1 MAVYRSSNGWS
12 FTLYRLDFQ
21 LIMYKWLSCFLFLLS
36 LCSTAWA
43 QLAPPPLA
51 AKSWIVL
58 DVTSN
63 QILASEAADTRV
75 DPASLTKVMTAY
87 LVFQQ
92 LKSGAL
98 RATDQVNVSE
108 KAWKTGGSRMFI
120 EPNRPV
126 TVDEL
131 LRGMIVQ
138 SGNDATV
145 ALAEKVGGSEEGFVA
160 AMNREAQRLG
170 LKNSQFRNATG
181 LSEPGHYSTAR
192 DMAVLAQRLILDFPD
207 YLPLYS
213 QREYTYN
220 NIKQP
225 NRNRL
230 LWLDPA
236 VDGLKTG
243 HTEAAGFCLIATARR
258 DLPAPVQGQRRLIS
272 VVMGTSSDNA
282 RAQESQK
289 LLNWGFQQFEAV
301 RALEANRAVDQV
313 AVFKGEANELKAGVR
328 EDIFASVPRGQAA
341 DLKATIVRNER
352 LLAPIRAG
360 QQVGTIQLTVSGK
373 PWREVALVALEDVNQ
388 AGVFGRAIDTIK
400 LWFQ

>member
-1 MAVYRSSNGWS
+1 MH
-12 FTLYRLDFQ
+12 
-21 LIMYKWLSCFLFLLS
+21 KWLSYCLFLLS
-36 LCSTAWA
+36 FSSTASA
-43 QLAPPPLA
+43 QLAPPPVA

-63 QILASEAADTRV
+63 QILAAEAADSKV

-98 RATDQVNVSE
+98 RAGDTVNVSE
-108 KAWKTGGSRMFI
+108 RAWKTGGSRMFI

-138 SGNDATV
+138 SGNDATG

-170 LKNSQFRNATG
+170 LINTQFRNASG
-181 LSEPGHYSTAR
+181 LSEPGHHSTAR
-192 DMAVLAQRLILDFPD
+192 DLAVLAQRLILDFPD

-213 QREYTYN
+213 QRDYVYN

-258 DLPAPVQGQRRLIS
+258 DLPAPVKGQRRLIS
-272 VVMGTSSDNA
+272 VVLGTSSDNA

-341 DLKATIVRNER
+341 DLKASIVRTQR
-352 LLAPIRAG
+352 LLAPIRTG
-360 QQVGTIQLTVSGK
+360 QQVGTIKLAVAGK
-373 PWREVALVALEDVNQ
+373 PWREVPLVALEDVNQ

>member
-1 MAVYRSSNGWS
+1 MRN
-12 FTLYRLDFQ
+12 
-21 LIMYKWLSCFLFLLS
+21 WLSCFLFFVSLS
-36 LCSTAWA
+36 SASWA
-43 QLAPPPLA
+43 QLSPPPIA
-51 AKSWIVL
+51 AKSWILL

-63 QILASEAADTRV
+63 QILAAEAADTRV

-98 RATDQVNVSE
+98 RSGDIVNVSE
-108 KAWKTGGSRMFI
+108 RAWKTGGSRMFI

-170 LKNSQFRNATG
+170 MSNTQFRNASG
-181 LSEPGHYSTAR
+181 LSEPGHHASAR
-192 DMAVLAQRLILDFPD
+192 DLAVLAQRLILDFPD

-213 QREYTYN
+213 QREYSYN

-243 HTEAAGFCLIATARR
+243 HTEAAGYCLIATARR
-258 DLPAPVQGQRRLIS
+258 ELPAPVKGQRRLVS
-272 VVMGTSSDNA
+272 VVLGTSSDNA

-301 RALEANRAVDQV
+301 RALEANVAVDKV
-313 AVFKGEANELKAGVR
+313 AVFKGEANQLKAGVR

-341 DLKATIVRNER
+341 DLKASIVRNER
-352 LLAPIRAG
+352 LLAPIRSG
-360 QQVGTIQLTVSGK
+360 QAVGTIKLTVAGK
-373 PWREVALVALEDVNQ
+373 PWRELPLVALEDVNQ

>member
-1 MAVYRSSNGWS
+1 
-12 FTLYRLDFQ
+12 
-21 LIMYKWLSCFLFLLS
+21 
-36 LCSTAWA
+36 
-43 QLAPPPLA
+43 
-51 AKSWIVL
+51 
-58 DVTSN
+58 
-63 QILASEAADTRV
+63 
-75 DPASLTKVMTAY
+75 MTAY

-108 KAWKTGGSRMFI
+108 RAWKTGGSRMFI

-145 ALAEKVGGSEEGFVA
+145 ALAEKVGGSEEGFVV

-313 AVFKGEANELKAGVR
+313 VVFKGEANELKAGVR

>member
-1 MAVYRSSNGWS
+1 
-12 FTLYRLDFQ
+12 
-21 LIMYKWLSCFLFLLS
+21 
-36 LCSTAWA
+36 
-43 QLAPPPLA
+43 
-51 AKSWIVL
+51 
-58 DVTSN
+58 
-63 QILASEAADTRV
+63 
-75 DPASLTKVMTAY
+75 
-87 LVFQQ
+87 
-92 LKSGAL
+92 
-98 RATDQVNVSE
+98 
-108 KAWKTGGSRMFI
+108 
-120 EPNRPV
+120 
-126 TVDEL
+126 VDEL

-170 LKNSQFRNATG
+170 LNNSQFRNATG
-181 LSEPGHYSTAR
+181 LSEPGHFSTAR

-258 DLPAPVQGQRRLIS
+258 DLPAPVKGQRRLIS
-272 VVMGTSSDNA
+272 VVLGTSSDNA

-341 DLKATIVRNER
+341 DLKASIVRTQR

-360 QQVGTIQLTVSGK
+360 QQVGTVKLTVAGK
-373 PWREVALVALEDVNQ
+373 PWREVPLVALEDVNQ

>member
-1 MAVYRSSNGWS
+1 
-12 FTLYRLDFQ
+12 
-21 LIMYKWLSCFLFLLS
+21 
-36 LCSTAWA
+36 
-43 QLAPPPLA
+43 
-51 AKSWIVL
+51 
-58 DVTSN
+58 
-63 QILASEAADTRV
+63 
-75 DPASLTKVMTAY
+75 
-87 LVFQQ
+87 
-92 LKSGAL
+92 
-98 RATDQVNVSE
+98 
-108 KAWKTGGSRMFI
+108 
-120 EPNRPV
+120 V

-170 LKNSQFRNATG
+170 LNNSQFRNATG
-181 LSEPGHYSTAR
+181 LSEPGHFSTAR

-258 DLPAPVQGQRRLIS
+258 DLPAPVKGQRRLIS
-272 VVMGTSSDNA
+272 VVLGTSSDNA

-341 DLKATIVRNER
+341 DLKASIVRTQR

-360 QQVGTIQLTVSGK
+360 QQVGTVKLTVAGK
-373 PWREVALVALEDVNQ
+373 PWREVPLVALEDVNQ

>member
-1 MAVYRSSNGWS
+1 MRKFFVLS
-12 FTLYRLDFQ
+12 FIACTTFF
-21 LIMYKWLSCFLFLLS
+21 SFPVF
-36 LCSTAWA
+36 A
-43 QLAPPPLA
+43 QWAPPPIA
-51 AKSWIVL
+51 AKSWIVI
-58 DVTSN
+58 DATSQ
-63 QILASEAADTRV
+63 QILAAEAADTRI

-98 RATDQVNVSE
+98 RASDVVSVSE

-120 EPNRPV
+120 EPNRVV

-145 ALAEKVGGSEEGFVA
+145 ALAEKVGGSEEGFVM

-170 LKNSQFRNATG
+170 LTNTQFRNASG
-181 LSEPGHYSTAR
+181 LTETGHYTTAR
-192 DMAVLAQRLILDFPD
+192 DLATLAQRLMIDFPQ

-213 QREYTYN
+213 IREYTYN

-243 HTEAAGFCLIATARR
+243 HTEAAGYCLIATARR
-258 DLPAPVQGQRRLIS
+258 DLPTPMKGQRRLIS
-272 VVMGTSSDNA
+272 VVLGTASDNA

-301 RALEANRAVDQV
+301 RALQANTV
-313 AVFKGEANELKAGVR
+313 ADNIPVFKGAVNQIKAGVLQ
-328 EDIFASVPRGQAA
+328 DLYASVPRGQVT
-341 DLKATIVRNER
+341 DLKAVIVRNER
-352 LLAPIRAG
+352 LLAPVRAG
-360 QQVGTIQLTVSGK
+360 QQVGTLRLTLGGK
-373 PWREVALVALEDVNQ
+373 PWRDTPLVALEDVPQ
-388 AGVFGRAIDTIK
+388 AGIIGRAIDTIK